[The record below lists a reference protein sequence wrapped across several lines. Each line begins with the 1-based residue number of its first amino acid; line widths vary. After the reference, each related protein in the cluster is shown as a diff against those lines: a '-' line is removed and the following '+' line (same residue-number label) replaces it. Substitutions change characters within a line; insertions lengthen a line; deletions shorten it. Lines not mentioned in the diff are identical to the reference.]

1 MGDPK
6 KQQKKYQKPAH
17 PWQKAR
23 IDEEKI
29 IMRSYGLATK
39 KELWK
44 VDALLRT
51 FKNQAKKLTVGNSLQ
66 IEKEKKDMFARLASY
81 GLLKGTATLDDI
93 LSLTLNDLL
102 ERRMQTIVF
111 RKGFERTMDQAR
123 QFIIHKHI
131 LINNKKISAPT
142 YMVKVIEEGSIVFCP
157 TSTLSKDDHPERII
171 IKRAVKEVKP
181 DDKKGYHD
189 RPKRRPVRLK
199 K

>member
-6 KQQKKYQKPAH
+6 KPQKKYQRPAH

-23 IDEEKI
+23 IDDEKRL
-29 IMRSYGLATK
+29 MRDYGLATK

-66 IEKEKKDMFARLASY
+66 IEKEKKDMFARLSSY
-81 GLLKGTATLDDI
+81 GLMKGTATLDDI

-102 ERRMQTIVF
+102 ERRLQTIVF
-111 RKGFERTMDQAR
+111 RKGFARTMTQAR

-131 LINNKKISAPT
+131 LINDKKISAPT
-142 YMVKVIEEGSIVFCP
+142 YMVKTAEEGSIVFCQ

-171 IKRAVKEVKP
+171 IKRAPKEEKP
-181 DDKKGYHD
+181 EDQKDRQY
-189 RPKRRPVRLK
+189 RPKRKPVRLK